1 MKKDA
6 LAFVLS
12 GTVFLG
18 LVGWM
23 ISTQGPESPA
33 PVPDPAAQAGPA
45 LDAPPPLDQ
54 ARVTVLEQQAAAEP
68 RNAGIRV
75 DLANVYFDAE
85 RFAEAGPWYEA
96 ALEIDPK
103 NVDASSDLAVVYFYR
118 GEMDRALAQLD
129 RALAVEPL
137 HPKALLNQGI
147 IRAFGKQDLAG
158 AAESWEKVVAAA
170 PDSIEGQRARQGLD
184 GLRSAHQAAEVQ
196 APAAAAGQQP

>member
-18 LVGWM
+18 LAGWM
-23 ISTQGPESPA
+23 IGTQGPEPPA
-33 PVPDPAAQAGPA
+33 PVLDPSAQAGA
-45 LDAPPPLDQ
+45 TQDAPPPLDQ
-54 ARVTVLEQQAAAEP
+54 ARVSALEQQAAAEP
-68 RNAGIRV
+68 RNAAIRV
-75 DLANVYFDAE
+75 DLANLYFDAE
-85 RFAEAGPWYEA
+85 RFADAGPWYEA

-129 RALAVEPL
+129 RALAVEAL

-170 PDSIEGQRARQGLD
+170 PDSLEGQRARQGLD
-184 GLRSAHQAAEVQ
+184 GLRAAHQAAEGQ
-196 APAAAAGQQP
+196 PPAAAAGP